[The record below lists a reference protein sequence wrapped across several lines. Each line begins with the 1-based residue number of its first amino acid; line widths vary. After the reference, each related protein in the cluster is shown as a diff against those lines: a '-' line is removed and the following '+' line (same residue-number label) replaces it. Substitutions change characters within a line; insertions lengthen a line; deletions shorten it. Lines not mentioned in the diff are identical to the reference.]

1 MMSSTTINVSMHTKN
16 LLLHFGKDRESY
28 DHIIRRLVEEAG
40 WKELDAKWNTILDDD
55 EFISLD
61 EL

>member
-1 MMSSTTINVSMHTKN
+1 MMSSTTIDVSAHTKD
-16 LLLHFGKDRESY
+16 LLLHFGRDRESY

-40 WKELDAKWNTILDDD
+40 WKEMDARWNKILDED